1 MRGKHRNDHPLQA
14 RSADLASAVT
24 PSAPPPPA
32 NILEFSGVIPPD
44 EAARMIREI
53 EEAFERAE

>member
-1 MRGKHRNDHPLQA
+1 MGEKNRNDQPLQA
-14 RSADLASAVT
+14 RSADLASVVT

-32 NILEFSGVIPPD
+32 NILEFSGVIPPE

-53 EEAFERAE
+53 EEAFEHVY